1 MVPTREVWRRVSRGA
16 WCRERGRP
24 PHAEGDVA
32 PPVRTRAGCHAARDA
47 MSGGVR
53 LMWRVKCFPP
63 RRASACVAGSAAC
76 RLRLSVRRVSGSGR
90 SEARASDAVPGW
102 GVSCVPAFRG
112 AAPSRPASDAEG
124 VRARPA
130 EARASDTVPGWG
142 VSCVR
147 PFVAP
152 CPTAPR
158 RMLRVGSR
166 VGVCRRTGRLGPQ
179 DATRAARSPVVI
191 FTVHAPDGVRPSTS
205 TRTDSP
211 GTVKLSPRATGAS
224 ASGG

>member
-1 MVPTREVWRRVSRGA
+1 MV
-16 WCRERGRP
+16 
-24 PHAEGDVA
+24 
-32 PPVRTRAGCHAARDA
+32 PPVRSGAGCHAARDA

-76 RLRLSVRRVSGSGR
+76 GLRLSGAEGVRARLGRGTRVGR
-90 SEARASDAVPGW
+90 GAWVG
-102 GVSCVPAFRG
+102 GVSCVAAFRG
-112 AAPSRPASDAEG
+112 AVPFRPASDAEG
-124 VRARPA
+124 VWERPV
-130 EARASDTVPGWG
+130 RG
-142 VSCVR
+142 SCVGCGARGAGCRVLR
-147 PFVAP
+147 PFVGW

-158 RMLRVGSR
+158 RMRRVGSR
-166 VGVCRRTGRLGPQ
+166 VGVCRRTGRQPGGRGPRTGRPELQ
-179 DATRAARSPVVI
+179 DAARVARSPVVI